1 MALQQARQGGNH
13 VAYAEQQDI
22 TRLDD
27 PALIAERRRV
37 RDELQAR
44 PTPALS
50 ELYERLDSEFIRR
63 AGIAWNAHR

>member
-1 MALQQARQGGNH
+1 MDGKLPTN
-13 VAYAEQQDI
+13 AELV
-22 TRLDD
+22 RWDD
-27 PALIAERRRV
+27 PDLLAERRRV